1 MCGAVM
7 STWSFAIILALGFCS
22 GVYGSAGMLGFA
34 LGNKRVD
41 GSCKSTS
48 DYQEDLHAIKE
59 NSGSG
64 IVRLYS
70 AAECN
75 SAVQLLPAA
84 RAHGFKVLLGVWP
97 DTAESFAMDKSVI
110 AKIAPE
116 YVNELY
122 GVSVGSETLYR
133 KVFDG
138 EQLLQKILEIKNV
151 LPDEVHRI
159 GTADTWNKI
168 VDGTADA
175 VVAHCDVNLILAN
188 AFAYWSPSS
197 NPDKTF
203 RDQMQKVESH
213 IERERQQEVADKI
226 EIWTGETGW
235 PSDGGSDNG
244 DSKAG
249 TAVAASYYSRTI
261 CGSVMDGMNVFA
273 FEAFDE

>member
-1 MCGAVM
+1 M
-7 STWSFAIILALGFCS
+7 SAWFSMIVLALGYCS
-22 GVYGSAGMLGFA
+22 RVHGSAGMLGFA

-41 GSCKSTS
+41 GSCKSTA

-70 AAECN
+70 AAECD

-84 RAHGFKVLLGVWP
+84 RAQGFKVLLGVWP
-97 DTAESFAMDKSVI
+97 DTAESFEKDKSVI
-110 AKIAPE
+110 ASVAPE
-116 YVNELY
+116 YVEELY
-122 GVSVGSETLYR
+122 GISVGSETLYR
-133 KVFDG
+133 EVFDG
-138 EQLLQKILEIKNV
+138 EQLLQKIVEIKNV
-151 LPDEVHRI
+151 LPEGIQRI

-175 VVAHCDVNLILAN
+175 VIAHRDVNLVLAN

-197 NPDKTF
+197 NPDETF
-203 RDQMQKVESH
+203 RDQMQRVKSRCEH
-213 IERERQQEVADKI
+213 ERKQGVTDEI

-235 PSDGGSDNG
+235 PSDGGSDNRE
-244 DSKAG
+244 SKAG
-249 TAVAASYYSRTI
+249 TAVAASYYRDTI
-261 CGSVMDGMNVFA
+261 CGSVLDGTNIFA